1 MFLSPATE
9 EPEDVAEEIY
19 IDREC
24 MESKVDWMQS
34 ELNKVIR
41 EMERKLVSHHLYPVH
56 CVLSPKPCLM
66 SPLFPSGT
74 WWDQA

>member
-1 MFLSPATE
+1 MKKTTQSYLFIQWPNLCLFLSLGTE
-9 EPEDVAEEIY
+9 EPKDVVGEIY

-41 EMERKLVSHHLYPVH
+41 EMERKLV
-56 CVLSPKPCLM
+56 
-66 SPLFPSGT
+66 
-74 WWDQA
+74 